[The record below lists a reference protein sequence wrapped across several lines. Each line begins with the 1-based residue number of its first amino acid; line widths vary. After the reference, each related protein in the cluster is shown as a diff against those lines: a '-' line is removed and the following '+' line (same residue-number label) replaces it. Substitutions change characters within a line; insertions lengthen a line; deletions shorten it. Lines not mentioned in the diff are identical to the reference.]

1 MKQFALHILITGIL
15 CLSAH
20 AAEYRP
26 VVVFAGSASQPP
38 LEEAAKM
45 FEKKTNIPVVLH
57 QGGSGTML
65 SQIMLS
71 GQGDLYIPG
80 SPDYMD
86 KAIEHKLVSSV
97 PTRIAYL
104 VPAMIVAEG
113 NPLGINSLDDL
124 SRENL
129 RIGIADPDG
138 VCVGL
143 YAVEVLEANGLL
155 EKVRPNLKGRVESCA
170 KAASMIPLKLVD
182 VVLGWREFEAWRPDV
197 MDAVLLGPD
206 EIPRIAYIPAAKLRH
221 AKNPQ
226 GAEQF
231 IAFLTSEEG
240 RSIFH
245 KWGYYTEEAEVRR
258 LSPQAKIGGTYEV
271 TEGW

>member
-1 MKQFALHILITGIL
+1 MKQFSLYILITAIL
-15 CLSAH
+15 SLSAQ
-20 AAEYRP
+20 AAEYSP

-38 LEEAAKM
+38 LEEAAKR
-45 FEKKTNIPVVLH
+45 FEEETNIPVVLH
-57 QGGSGTML
+57 QGGSGAML

-80 SPDYMD
+80 SPDYMK
-86 KAIEHKLVSSV
+86 KAIEYELISSA

-104 VPAMIVAEG
+104 VPAMIVAKG
-113 NPLGINSLDDL
+113 NPLGIISLEDL
-124 SRENL
+124 SRERL
-129 RIGIADPDG
+129 RIGVADPDG

-143 YAVEVLEANGLL
+143 YAMEMLEANGLL
-155 EKVRPNLKGRVESCA
+155 DKVRPNLKGMVESCA
-170 KAASMIPLKLVD
+170 KAAAMIPLKLVD

-197 MDAVLLGPD
+197 MDAILPGP
-206 EIPRIAYIPAAKLRH
+206 EKIPRIAYIPAAKLRH
-221 AKNPQ
+221 ALNPQ

-231 IAFLTSEEG
+231 LAFLISEEG

-258 LSPQAKIGGTYEV
+258 LSPQAKIGGTYKV
-271 TEGW
+271 PEGW